1 MLEFH
6 GEFDVWMLLVE
17 VVEELVEFRFAVGP
31 DDEGVVD
38 VSEPERGSG
47 VGGLECLSLEVFH
60 EDVGD
65 DGGEG

>member
-38 VSEPERGSG
+38 VSKPERGSG
-47 VGGLECLSLEVFH
+47 VGGLSA
-60 EDVGD
+60 
-65 DGGEG
+65 